1 MKNRIKIIPKS
12 GVAIICSL
20 CLIGFCLPFVDM
32 YNGTESTMYSNI
44 TEAKE
49 YEIDYECMKYLDK
62 YPRGQYYQEVS
73 NILLS
78 KMEKYGDVARTYKL
92 GLRYSFLKVGKELK
106 ELAYKIAET
115 KNDYYSWNQYVEVCD
130 SVDIRDACE
139 RLKIF
144 TH

>member
-1 MKNRIKIIPKS
+1 
-12 GVAIICSL
+12 
-20 CLIGFCLPFVDM
+20 M

-78 KMEKYGDVARTYKL
+78 KMENMVMLQEHINWGYGIHL
-92 GLRYSFLKVGKELK
+92 
-106 ELAYKIAET
+106 
-115 KNDYYSWNQYVEVCD
+115 
-130 SVDIRDACE
+130 
-139 RLKIF
+139 
-144 TH
+144 